1 MAIFEYRGRQYEVD
15 ENGFLQQP
23 QIWDRSVALDFA
35 TTEGLQ
41 DMTDGHWKLV
51 DYMRDYYLQ
60 HGIAPMIRRVC
71 KETGFKLTEIYDLF
85 PSGPAK
91 GVCKVAGLP
100 KPTGC
105 V

>member
-1 MAIFEYRGRQYEVD
+1 MAIFEHHGRQYEVD